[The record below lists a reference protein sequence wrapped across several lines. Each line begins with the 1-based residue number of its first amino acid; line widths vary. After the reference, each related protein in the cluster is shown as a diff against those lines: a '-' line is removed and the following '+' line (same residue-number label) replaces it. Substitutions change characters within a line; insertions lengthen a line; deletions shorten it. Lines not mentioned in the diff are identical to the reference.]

1 MTYREAIQKAFGE
14 EQETRLLS
22 PGRGITP
29 PDAEQFFQALM
40 EVMEEDYILT
50 SDTEYVYCDTKGYG
64 WLAFGN
70 LYIAIPEYDT
80 FEFHTGKWANV
91 ETLIEAVQQ
100 CQHGT
105 WREEEERRELIR
117 DTNEFLSQQ

>member
-40 EVMEEDYILT
+40 EVMDEDYILT

-80 FEFHTGKWANV
+80 FEFHTGKWAVV

-105 WREEEERRELIR
+105 WREAEDRAETIK

>member
-1 MTYREAIQKAFGE
+1 MNYTEAIQKAFGE
-14 EQETRLLS
+14 EQETFLLS

-29 PDAEQFFQALM
+29 PDAEEFFAALRN
-40 EVMEEDYILT
+40 VMEEDYILT
-50 SDTEYVYCDTKGYG
+50 SDTEYQYCDTKGYG

-80 FEFHTGKWANV
+80 FESHSGKWAVV

-100 CQHGT
+100 CQHGI
-105 WREEEERRELIR
+105 WREEDDRAETIR
-117 DTNEFLSQQ
+117 DINNYLP

>member
-80 FEFHTGKWANV
+80 FEFHTGKWAVV

-105 WREEEERRELIR
+105 WREEDERREFIR
-117 DTNEFLSQQ
+117 DTNQFLSQQ